1 MMFNPDNS
9 FSTANRKPNMPDND
23 VKRVEPEATH
33 MFREA
38 AEAAGAVRAQ
48 YDSNRSRALELG
60 SKLRSLAPRAV
71 ITCARGSS
79 DHAATFAK
87 YLIETRLGVLT
98 SSASPSVSSVYGV
111 KQNLRDCLFL
121 AISQSGRS
129 PDLVAAARAA
139 KTAGA
144 TVVAMVNTDNA
155 PLADV
160 ADYLLP
166 LCAGPE
172 QSVAATKSYIAS
184 LAAIVHLVAAWTADD
199 ILLDALASAP
209 ESLDNAWRLDWGAA
223 MPTLRNT
230 SHLYVIGRGVGLGI
244 AQEAALKCKETCR
257 LHAEAFSGAEVRHGP
272 QALLQANFPALLL
285 TQDDETRPDL
295 EALAHELVSRGVNV
309 IIAGRS
315 LTGATVLPTIPA
327 HPVIQPLLL
336 AQSFYKLANA
346 LSIARGCDP
355 DRPPH
360 LRKITETR

>member
-1 MMFNPDNS
+1 MSTAEPN
-9 FSTANRKPNMPDND
+9 TANRKPNMPENEVRRID
-23 VKRVEPEATH
+23 PEATH
-33 MFREA
+33 MYREA
-38 AEAAGAVRAQ
+38 SEAADALRAQ
-48 YDSNRSRALELG
+48 YESNHSRALELG
-60 SKLRSLAPRAV
+60 GTLRSLAPRAV
-71 ITCARGSS
+71 VTCARGSS

-111 KQNLRDCLFL
+111 KQNLHGCLFL

-139 KTAGA
+139 KSAGA
-144 TVVAMVNTDNA
+144 TVVALVNTDNA
-155 PLADV
+155 PLADI

-184 LAAIVHLVAAWTADD
+184 LAAIVHLVGAWTADN
-199 ILLDALASAP
+199 ILLDALTAAP
-209 ESLDNAWRLDWGAA
+209 QALAAAWRLDWGAA

-230 SHLYVIGRGVGLGI
+230 SHLYVIGRGVGLGV

-272 QALLQANFPALLL
+272 QALLQSNFPALLF
-285 TQDDETRPDL
+285 TQDDETRLDL
-295 EALAHELVSRGVNV
+295 EALARDLVARDVNV
-309 IIAGRS
+309 MIAGRTV
-315 LTGATVLPTIPA
+315 TGATVLPTIAA

-336 AQSFYKLANA
+336 AQSFYRLANA
-346 LSIARGCDP
+346 LAVARGCDP

>member
-1 MMFNPDNS
+1 MMSPADPKS
-9 FSTANRKPNMPDND
+9 ANRKLNMPENE
-23 VKRVEPEATH
+23 VKRIDPEATH
-33 MFREA
+33 MCREA
-38 AEAAGAVRAQ
+38 SESAAALRTQ
-48 YDSNRSRALELG
+48 YERNHSRAIALG
-60 SKLRSLAPRAV
+60 STLRSLAPRAV
-71 ITCARGSS
+71 VTCARGSS

-87 YLIETRLGVLT
+87 YLIETRLGILT

-111 KQNLRDCLFL
+111 KQDLRECLFL

-129 PDLVAAARAA
+129 PDLVATALAA

-144 TVVAMVNTDNA
+144 TVIALVNADNA
-155 PLADV
+155 PLAGL

-172 QSVAATKSYIAS
+172 LSVAATKSYIAS
-184 LAAIVHLVAAWTADD
+184 LAAIVHLVAAWSADN
-199 ILLDALASAP
+199 ILLDALTSAP
-209 ESLDNAWRLDWGAA
+209 EALTRAWQLDWRAA
-223 MPTLRNT
+223 MSTLRNT

-272 QALLQANFPALLL
+272 QALLQSNFPALLF
-285 TQDDETRPDL
+285 TQDDETRLDL
-295 EALAHELVSRGVNV
+295 EALARDLIARDVNV
-309 IIAGRS
+309 MIAGS
-315 LTGATVLPTIPA
+315 PVAGATVLPTIEA
-327 HPVIQPLLL
+327 HPIIQPLLL

-346 LSIARGCDP
+346 LAVARGCDP